1 VKRLSILLIFL
12 VSGINLFSQKQFT
25 IEDLSNMVVGIQ
37 DRFGADSILLGTA
50 TIISDSTRYF
60 LATAS
65 HVTNEVRGDCN
76 LVFRGQND
84 TPVFVPLK
92 QFLGQKLVKWINHYE
107 ADISIIEL
115 IPFDEPSKERLTKW
129 SFPFSQIMDSKQAII
144 REVNVITIGFP
155 VVTKIRQHFS
165 PLTFNSF
172 FSSGLITLDRADTKK
187 PSIFQLLE
195 NPSVQGYSG
204 GPVLIGISRPGATL
218 GPSHTV
224 FVGMV
229 HGTFNDNTGGKL
241 AMITP
246 AFYLSEMI
254 KKL

>member
-1 VKRLSILLIFL
+1 
-12 VSGINLFSQKQFT
+12 
-25 IEDLSNMVVGIQ
+25 MVVGVQ
-37 DRFGADSILLGTA
+37 DRFGSDSIFLGTA
-50 TIISDSTRYF
+50 TIISDSNRYF

-65 HVTNEVRGDCN
+65 HVSDAIKGDCN
-76 LVFRGQND
+76 LVFRGKND
-84 TPVFVPLK
+84 TPIFVPLK
-92 QFLGQKLVKWINHYE
+92 QFLSQKFGKWINHYE

-115 IPFDEPSKERLTKW
+115 IPFDKSSKERLINW
-129 SFPFSQIMDSKQAII
+129 SFPFSQIMGTKQAVM

-155 VVTKIRQHFS
+155 VITKIRQHFS

-204 GPVLIGISRPGATL
+204 GPVIIGISRPGLTL
-218 GPSHTV
+218 GPSQTV
-224 FVGMV
+224 LVGVV
-229 HGTFNDNTGGKL
+229 HGTFYDNTGGKL

-246 AFYLSEMI
+246 TFYLSEMI
-254 KKL
+254 SNYKH